1 MAIDLNKVPGEGSEE
16 PLLDLNQQP
25 ADDEG
30 DQFHPIKEAQVHPLK
45 GQSHYLQKEQHGGVY
60 AIDLNISACEW
71 QQEESHEGNVSL
83 SFFTKTLCALI
94 KVVCPN
100 TCCSG
105 QPSTRWRFQ
114 L

>member
-45 GQSHYLQKEQHGGVY
+45 GQSHYLQKEQHRGVY
-60 AIDLNISACEW
+60 AIDLNIPASEG
-71 QQEESHEGNVSL
+71 QEEESYEGNVCL
-83 SFFTKTLCALI
+83 SFFIKTSVLCKNNFL
-94 KVVCPN
+94 P
-100 TCCSG
+100 
-105 QPSTRWRFQ
+105 
-114 L
+114 